1 MRKKI
6 DPVVDEA
13 IETLN
18 MKDGPSR
25 RRLLEGAG
33 LFSATAA
40 ASALIAACSSSSS
53 SSAAPSGSAAAVAGN
68 FPTTPKW
75 KFTFVNHVT
84 DNAFFTPTQYGM
96 ADCAALLGLPTPA
109 WTGALSTQPTNST
122 MLSALQAAITAGSP
136 GIATTVVSATAFVA
150 PINSALQAGIPVVTY
165 NANGASEPASIHVQW
180 RGPGTDPKLSLYV
193 LAIGISDYKDKNVR
207 LKFAAK
213 DAADFVALAKKQ
225 EGGLYEK
232 VIPYSPRG
240 SLQDADATREAILDG
255 LDWISRTVGDT
266 NDVAMIFLAGH
277 GITTPDL
284 HYRFLPYDYDA
295 NRIPRTTITDSEFE
309 DYLTKIGGK
318 KIFFFDTCY
327 SGNVL
332 KGRAPSTAPDVDR
345 FANQLRAAEN
355 GIVVFTSSTGN
366 ELSQELEQYKNGAFT
381 LAVVEGMRGAAAR
394 PQTPVIMISDLQG
407 YVSRRVRDL
416 TKGNQKPM
424 VAMPKTVEDYP
435 ISIRLQ

>member
-96 ADCAALLGLPTPA
+96 ADAAALLGLPTPS

-122 MLSALQAAITAGSP
+122 MLSAFQAAVTAGSP

-150 PINSALQAGIPVVTY
+150 PINSALSAGIPVVTY
-165 NANGASEPASIHVQW
+165 NANGASDNPTNGLAYVGQELLLSGQAVGKRLASLMKKGDTAVGFIAQPGSLNIQPRMDGATQALQAAGMKVMFGNKGVDTGTSATQEAQVLPAFLQSHGSSIQGCFAVDGGDTALLGTSLAKFNLVGKVHAGGFDLEPQTLAAIKAGQIDFTIDQSAYLQGFLPTLYLYLFQLSGGLVS
-180 RGPGTDPKLSLYV
+180 PPTTDT
-193 LAIGISDYKDKNVR
+193 G
-207 LKFAAK
+207 LKFVVK
-213 DAADFVALAKKQ
+213 GNVD
-225 EGGLYEK
+225 
-232 VIPYSPRG
+232 PYSATPTRYEG
-240 SLQDADATREAILDG
+240 S
-255 LDWISRTVGDT
+255 
-266 NDVAMIFLAGH
+266 
-277 GITTPDL
+277 
-284 HYRFLPYDYDA
+284 
-295 NRIPRTTITDSEFE
+295 
-309 DYLTKIGGK
+309 TK
-318 KIFFFDTCY
+318 
-327 SGNVL
+327 
-332 KGRAPSTAPDVDR
+332 
-345 FANQLRAAEN
+345 NQVY
-355 GIVVFTSSTGN
+355 IKHTGPI
-366 ELSQELEQYKNGAFT
+366 
-381 LAVVEGMRGAAAR
+381 AV
-394 PQTPVIMISDLQG
+394 
-407 YVSRRVRDL
+407 
-416 TKGNQKPM
+416 
-424 VAMPKTVEDYP
+424 
-435 ISIRLQ
+435 